1 MMVMGRDSDRTSAS
15 PLPRAWIR
23 AGQVLGLTFLIGP
36 LSDLAGASESPAR
49 IAGIAV
55 TLAAFVALYF
65 TLLPPAA
72 WLARRGPRAIQG
84 GLVLLAV
91 TAALPLAL
99 GAPRS
104 FAGLYLYVV
113 AASGILLPRAAA
125 GAVTAITAAAI
136 GAGLAAT
143 GSDDSTVAAYT
154 LTVLAVGTV
163 TITLGA
169 MVQANRDLQAAREEL
184 ARTAV
189 SEERLRI
196 ARDLHDLLGHT
207 LSLVALKSQLAAKLV
222 ESDPPRAR
230 AELEDVQSI
239 TREALAEVREAVHA
253 YRLRSVK
260 EALDGART
268 TLAAAGIDCRVD
280 STVDEL
286 PAEVESVLAWAVRE
300 ASTNVV
306 RHSEARACAITL
318 MRDAAGVSLQ
328 IDDDGVGS
336 NGAPGG
342 SGLAGLAERARRLH
356 GTLEA
361 GARPEGGFR
370 LRLTVPLQAT

>member
-1 MMVMGRDSDRTSAS
+1 MTVMGRDFETTAS

-23 AGQVLGLTFLIGP
+23 VGQLLGLTFLIGP
-36 LSDLAGASESPAR
+36 LSDLADAQESPAY
-49 IAGIAV
+49 IAAILV
-55 TLAAFVALYF
+55 TLAAFVALYL
-65 TLLPPAA
+65 TLLPPVS
-72 WLARRGPRAIQG
+72 WLSRRGQRAIHG

-104 FAGLYLYVV
+104 FAGLFIYVV
-113 AASGILLPRAAA
+113 AASGILLSRLAA
-125 GAVTAITAAAI
+125 GAVTASTAAAI
-136 GAGLAAT
+136 GAGLAVT

-163 TITLGA
+163 MIALGA
-169 MVQANRDLQAAREEL
+169 AVRANRELLAAREEL
-184 ARTAV
+184 ARRAV

-207 LSLVALKSQLAAKLV
+207 LSLIALKSQLAAKLV
-222 ESDPPRAR
+222 EGDPRRAR

-253 YRLRSVK
+253 YRLRSVA
-260 EALDGART
+260 EALEGART
-268 TLAAAGIDCRVD
+268 TLAAAGIECRVD
-280 STVDEL
+280 STTDEL

-306 RHSEARACAITL
+306 RHSGARACAIML
-318 MRDAAGVSLQ
+318 ARDGVGVSLQ
-328 IDDDGVGS
+328 IDDDGG
-336 NGAPGG
+336 GADESPAG

-370 LRLTVPLQAT
+370 LRLTLPLRAT